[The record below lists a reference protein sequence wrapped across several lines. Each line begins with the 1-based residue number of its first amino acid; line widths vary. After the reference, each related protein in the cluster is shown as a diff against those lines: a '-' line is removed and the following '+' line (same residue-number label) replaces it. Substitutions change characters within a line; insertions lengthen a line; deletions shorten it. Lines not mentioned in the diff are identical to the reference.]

1 MADTASQRRRMPYVI
16 AAVGVVCAIAIGAL
30 AYANERG
37 TREVAS
43 EIGAA
48 EVGDGVHLEFGA
60 QRIEAQRREVVTQ
73 LRVVPWGAL
82 ASDSDQTIPAKEI
95 VVELPLAN
103 TTRLTMPTGDRI
115 TGKEVRLPLSD
126 GVISD
131 YPFDRYTVELLAEV
145 TVDGADVPMSLSYTD
160 YDPFYLS
167 RIGEEQ
173 VDPGAAYATVT
184 VKRSRG
190 TFILA
195 WFQLVVM
202 WLLSLSV
209 LAGALYIVRH
219 RLGLPWPAL
228 GWMAAT
234 LFALVGFRNAAP
246 GTPPVGSLIDYCAF
260 FWAEAIVAFSIAL
273 VTWKGVRVTT

>member
-1 MADTASQRRRMPYVI
+1 MAETASKRRGLPYVL
-16 AAVGVVCAIAIGAL
+16 AAVGVLCAIAIGAL

-37 TREVAS
+37 TREVTS
-43 EIGAA
+43 EVGA
-48 EVGDGVHLEFGA
+48 EQVGDGVHLEFGA

-82 ASDSDQTIPAKEI
+82 ATDQDQTIPAKNI
-95 VVELPLAN
+95 VVELPLAT
-103 TTRLTMPTGDRI
+103 TTRMELPAGDRI
-115 TGKEVRLPLSD
+115 AVKEVRLPLSD

-131 YPFDRYTVELLAEV
+131 YPFDRYTVQLLAEV
-145 TVDGADVPMSLSYTD
+145 TVDGADIPMSVSYTD

-167 RIGEEQ
+167 RVTEEQ
-173 VDPGAAYATVT
+173 VDAGVAYAEIK

-195 WFQLVVM
+195 WFQLLVM

-273 VTWKGVRVTT
+273 VTWKGVRVTG

>member
-1 MADTASQRRRMPYVI
+1 MAETASKRRGLPYVL
-16 AAVGVVCAIAIGAL
+16 AAVGVLCAIAIGAL

-37 TREVAS
+37 TREVTS
-43 EIGAA
+43 EVGA
-48 EVGDGVHLEFGA
+48 EQVGDGVHLEFGA

-82 ASDSDQTIPAKEI
+82 ATDQDQTIPAKNI
-95 VVELPLAN
+95 VVELPLAT
-103 TTRLTMPTGDRI
+103 TTRMELPAGDRI
-115 TGKEVRLPLSD
+115 AVKEVRLPLSD

-131 YPFDRYTVELLAEV
+131 YPFDRYTVQLLAEV
-145 TVDGADVPMSLSYTD
+145 TVDGADIPMSLSYTD

-167 RIGEEQ
+167 RVTEEQ
-173 VDPGAAYATVT
+173 VDAGVAYAEIK

-195 WFQLVVM
+195 WFQLLVM

-273 VTWKGVRVTT
+273 VTWKGVRVTG